1 MTQQFS
7 PGCLSQ
13 RNSHQVH
20 EEIARYSIVC
30 GGQVLEMNSV
40 SLTRRA
46 EVKCDGA
53 LPGLLCSSCT
63 HPSHYE
69 RASCMNI
76 EITML
81 REKSNKD
88 CGTQHNITQKS
99 KYTKQQHKIY
109 RNTDMQKYIHEKYWN
124 VCLCEHDRRMSVRH
138 EEKGIN
144 F

>member
-13 RNSHQVH
+13 RNSHLVH
-20 EEIARYSIVC
+20 EEIAHYSIVC
-30 GGQVLEMNSV
+30 GGQVLEMNPV

-53 LPGLLCSSCT
+53 LPGFLCSST

-69 RASCMNI
+69 RASWMNI

-81 REKSNKD
+81 SEKSNKESVV
-88 CGTQHNITQKS
+88 Q
-99 KYTKQQHKIY
+99 
-109 RNTDMQKYIHEKYWN
+109 NTISLK
-124 VCLCEHDRRMSVRH
+124 
-138 EEKGIN
+138 
-144 F
+144 